1 MGCVS
6 QRELVMLSD
15 RLWQEAVAVL
25 QIAKLRL
32 GGARETLL
40 KHIANPQLSWGANVT
55 GSEMVNSFLNSS

>member
-1 MGCVS
+1 
-6 QRELVMLSD
+6 MLSD